1 MYTIEASPEYARIVA
16 KSWINP
22 KFRERLLADPAAVL
36 GEHGIDVP
44 ADLRLSVG
52 PGASTS
58 RLELALPSMPMD
70 LTDESLGR
78 HAGPPKN
85 TQGGGNA
92 PESMTKPCKPA
103 DDAAPG
109 HTRQCKD
116 DEPAGTCRSST
127 RADGGDAVP
136 TEPGK
141 AYDTAA
147 FTSATKGADAP
158 PKLTRGQDVA
168 SSTRACHA
176 GHSLPA
182 SA

>member
-22 KFRERLLADPAAVL
+22 KFRERLLADPAGVL

-44 ADLRLSVG
+44 ADLRLTVG

-58 RLELALPSMPMD
+58 RLELALPSRPMD
-70 LTDESLGR
+70 LTDEPLGR
-78 HAGPPKN
+78 HADPPKR
-85 TQGGGNA
+85 TQAENV
-92 PESMTKPCKPA
+92 PESMTKPCKQG
-103 DDAAPG
+103 DDAVG
-109 HTRQCKD
+109 HTRQCKA

-127 RADGGDAVP
+127 KADGDDAGR

-141 AYDTAA
+141 AYDAST
-147 FTSATKGADAP
+147 FTSATKGADVFP
-158 PKLTRGQDVA
+158 PKSTKGQDVA
-168 SSTRACHA
+168 SHTRACYA